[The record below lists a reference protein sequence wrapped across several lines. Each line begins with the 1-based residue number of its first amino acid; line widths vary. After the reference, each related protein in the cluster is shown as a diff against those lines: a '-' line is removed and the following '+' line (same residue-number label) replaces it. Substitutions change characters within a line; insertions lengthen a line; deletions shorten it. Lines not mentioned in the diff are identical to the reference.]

1 MNTNK
6 FRYFFLLILFYMI
19 CLSTTTA
26 NAQAV
31 TQVDSLLKIADNQ
44 IDSFNEKEAIKT
56 YEKVL
61 AKDPKNF
68 EALWNISVLH
78 STVGYRQEDEEVQ
91 ESYYNDALNYA
102 ERALEDYPDKGLSY
116 YAMAVA
122 KGRIA
127 ELQGTRD
134 KIRLSHEVQEYIQ
147 KAVDMMPN
155 HALSWH
161 LYGVWQSEVAN
172 VGRAER
178 FAANFISE
186 GIPDASN
193 STAEEYLTRAI
204 ELSPDNVLIRFDLA
218 KHYVRSDQEKK
229 AIPVLEKLI
238 TMEPILKDG
247 KRHISEAKE
256 LLNELKS

>member
-1 MNTNK
+1 MDIN
-6 FRYFFLLILFYMI
+6 RYLHFFITLFYLILYLPLTSFSQNETFI
-19 CLSTTTA
+19 DSLLLKA
-26 NAQAV
+26 DQ
-31 TQVDSLLKIADNQ
+31 QVDSFD
-44 IDSFNEKEAIKT
+44 EKEAIKT

-61 AKDPKNF
+61 NRNPENF

-78 STVGYRQEDEEVQ
+78 STVGYRQEKEEIQ
-91 ESYYNDALNYA
+91 EEYYNEALKYA
-102 ERALEDYPDKGLSY
+102 EKALEIHSDKGLSY

-127 ELQGTRD
+127 ELQGTRE
-134 KIRLSHEVQEYIQ
+134 KIRLSHEVQKYVS
-147 KAVDMMPN
+147 KAVDMLPE

-193 STAEEYLTRAI
+193 DSAEKYLGKAMD
-204 ELSPDNVLIRFDLA
+204 LSPGNVLIRYDLA
-218 KHYVRSDQEKK
+218 KHYVRSGQEEK
-229 AIPVLEKLI
+229 AIPVLEELI
-238 TMEPILKDG
+238 TMEPKLKDG

-256 LLNELKS
+256 LLNDLKS